1 MSERELVYICGNV
14 LAADRRS
21 LHRSCRQQCG
31 TEAAGHNMEERELFI
46 RAQKGEKEAKEQL
59 FEKNT
64 GLVYHVIKRFA
75 GRGGIESEDLFQ
87 IGAMGLVKAIEKF
100 DPDYGVCFST
110 YAVPVIMGE
119 IRRFLRDD
127 GMIRIS
133 RSIKEN
139 ARRLR
144 RIREDFWQ
152 RMGREPVLSELA
164 EESGLT
170 MEDVVT
176 ALDAGY
182 EVESIYKTVYE
193 SDGSEVML
201 VDMLGKEGES
211 EEIVNRL
218 LLEKLLNELDERER
232 NLIRL
237 RYFENRTQMQVAGD
251 LGMSQV
257 QVSRLEKK
265 VLLRLRQ
272 VAVM

>member
-1 MSERELVYICGNV
+1 
-14 LAADRRS
+14 
-21 LHRSCRQQCG
+21 
-31 TEAAGHNMEERELFI
+31 MEERELFI
-46 RAQKGEKEAKEQL
+46 RAQSGEKEAKEQL
-59 FEKNT
+59 FEKNM
-64 GLVYHVIKRFA
+64 GLVYHVVKRFS
-75 GRGGIESEDLFQ
+75 GRGGMGGVETEDLFQ

-100 DPDYGVCFST
+100 DLDYGVCFST
-110 YAVPVIMGE
+110 YAVPAIMGE

-127 GMIRIS
+127 GMIRVS

-144 RIREDFWQ
+144 GLREDFWQ
-152 RMGREPVLSELA
+152 RTGREPMVSELA
-164 EESGLT
+164 KESGLSV
-170 MEDVVT
+170 EEVVS
-176 ALDAGY
+176 ALGAGC

-193 SDGSEVML
+193 SDGSEVLL

-232 NLIRL
+232 SLIWL

-272 VAVM
+272 VAVV

>member
-1 MSERELVYICGNV
+1 
-14 LAADRRS
+14 
-21 LHRSCRQQCG
+21 
-31 TEAAGHNMEERELFI
+31 MEEKELFI
-46 RAQKGEKEAKEQL
+46 RAQSGEKEAKERL

-64 GLVYHVIKRFA
+64 GLVYHVVKRFA
-75 GRGGIESEDLFQ
+75 GRGGTRGIETEDLFQ

-127 GMIRIS
+127 GMIKVS

-139 ARRLR
+139 ERRLR
-144 RIREDFWQ
+144 GIREDLWQ
-152 RMGREPVLSELA
+152 RMGREPMISELA
-164 EESGLT
+164 RESGLT
-170 MEDVVT
+170 MEEVVM
-176 ALDAGY
+176 ALDAGC
-182 EVESIYKTVYE
+182 EVESIYKTIYE
-193 SDGSEVML
+193 SDGSEVLL
-201 VDMLGKEGES
+201 VDMLGREGES

-218 LLEKLLNELDERER
+218 LLEDLLNELDERER
-232 NLIRL
+232 KLIRL

-265 VLLRLRQ
+265 VLLHLRQ
-272 VAVM
+272 GAMT

>member
-1 MSERELVYICGNV
+1 
-14 LAADRRS
+14 
-21 LHRSCRQQCG
+21 
-31 TEAAGHNMEERELFI
+31 MEERELFI
-46 RAQKGEKEAKEQL
+46 RAQSGEKEAKEQL

-64 GLVYHVIKRFA
+64 GLVYHVVKRFS
-75 GRGGIESEDLFQ
+75 GRCQMSGVETEDLFQ
-87 IGAMGLVKAIEKF
+87 IGAMGLVKAIERF
-100 DPDYGVCFST
+100 DLDYGVCFST
-110 YAVPVIMGE
+110 YAVPMIMGE

-127 GMIRIS
+127 GMIRFS

-144 RIREDFWQ
+144 GLRENFWQ
-152 RMGREPVLSELA
+152 RMGREPLVSELA
-164 EESGLT
+164 KESGLT
-170 MEDVVT
+170 VEEVIS
-176 ALDAGY
+176 ALDAGC

-193 SDGSEVML
+193 SDGSEVLL

-232 NLIRL
+232 SLIWL
-237 RYFENRTQMQVAGD
+237 RYFENKTQMQVAGD

-272 VAVM
+272 VAMA

>member
-1 MSERELVYICGNV
+1 
-14 LAADRRS
+14 
-21 LHRSCRQQCG
+21 
-31 TEAAGHNMEERELFI
+31 MEERELFI